1 VDIMQV
7 VTAELVGIAITLVLI
22 FASAVT
28 ISADELGQYVH
39 QQRVLNAFKVGG
51 DDCHETMLSSPLGQN
66 TILVKGIV
74 FSLRSTAASSVS
86 SLSVY
91 LDQAASRGVQFDL
104 YAMNGEGTDFIG
116 TALDGSGVWK
126 RIHGGTIAGTQ
137 LDDDGATFLGSFGNP
152 LLFGAGEIKSIYLS
166 FTDPVGVL
174 RVSSPAN
181 TADVWDGN
189 ANTLNGH
196 SMQISVGRSVS
207 AFCSTCIIC
216 IYFTWMY

>member
-1 VDIMQV
+1 MDIMQV

-22 FASAVT
+22 FASDVT

-39 QQRVLNAFKVGG
+39 QQRVLNTFKVGG
-51 DDCHETMLSSPLGQN
+51 DDCHETMLSSPLGQT

-74 FSLRSTAASSVS
+74 FSLRSTTASSVS

-91 LDQAASRGVQFDL
+91 LDETASRIVQFDL
-104 YAMNGEGTDFIG
+104 YAMNGDGTDFIG

-126 RIHGGTIAGTQ
+126 RIHGGSVAETKRE
-137 LDDDGATFLGSFGNP
+137 DDGATFLGSFGNP
-152 LLFGAGEIKSIYLS
+152 LLFGAGETKSIYLS
-166 FTDPVGVL
+166 FTNTVL

-216 IYFTWMY
+216 IYFT